1 MRDAR
6 VVRSARMRPGCIR
19 SCVTGPVPLTGKGKT
34 GVAVWA
40 RGRRSGGGWECF
52 YRKCVRHA
60 MPARPPDTIFFK
72 TVTQWRLFAAAR
84 GAFGACRSWFSSCRP
99 SVRYGAD
106 VWHRGLPA
114 LFRRRGSPLH
124 ICLDSGGWQAIVV
137 PFRGQ
142 LAQMDRALASG
153 AKGHRFESCIAH
165 HATRRGVFGYT
176 GNAPF
181 LRGVPAPGDTPHP
194 FPRRPSLRRPLVLVV
209 FQKK

>member
-1 MRDAR
+1 MRSGHGDDAVEVGGNVFIENVYGTPCLQGR
-6 VVRSARMRPGCIR
+6 LTRFFSRPSHNGGFLPPRGGHSERAGPGFRLAARQFATARMSGTGGCLP
-19 SCVTGPVPLTGKGKT
+19 C
-34 GVAVWA
+34 
-40 RGRRSGGGWECF
+40 SGAG
-52 YRKCVRHA
+52 
-60 MPARPPDTIFFK
+60 
-72 TVTQWRLFAAAR
+72 
-84 GAFGACRSWFSSCRP
+84 
-99 SVRYGAD
+99 
-106 VWHRGLPA
+106 
-114 LFRRRGSPLH
+114 GSPLH